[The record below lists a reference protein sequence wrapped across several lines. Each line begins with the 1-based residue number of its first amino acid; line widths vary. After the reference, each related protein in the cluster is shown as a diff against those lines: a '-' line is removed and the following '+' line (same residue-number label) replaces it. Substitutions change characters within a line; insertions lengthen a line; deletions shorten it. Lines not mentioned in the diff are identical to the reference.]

1 MTVDCREILEGL
13 SDYIDEE
20 LDEKTCREIEK
31 HLKDCYN
38 CRVVVNTLRQTVT
51 LYHEAAP
58 HELPGDVRMRLHKV
72 IQLKDKNG

>member
-1 MTVDCREILEGL
+1 MDCREIFEGL

-20 LDEKTCREIEK
+20 LADKTCREIEN

-51 LYHEAAP
+51 LYQETP
-58 HELPGDVRMRLHKV
+58 SEELPGDVRMRLHKV
-72 IQLKDKNG
+72 IRLQEKHG